1 MKNMVQSGGGVEKY
15 HVSPKSEVEKGMQ
28 LSEKMIAALDKAVE
42 ALREEEIRDGI
53 EGTVS

>member
-1 MKNMVQSGGGVEKY
+1 MRSGGGVKKD

-42 ALREEEIRDGI
+42 ALGEEEVGDGM
-53 EGTVS
+53 ESTVS